1 MTQLPITFVS
11 NVCRDVCHHDFSNS
25 IKVEQIINSYCP
37 TCLRR
42 HFIIL
47 VITEARSARCKKCI
61 VRSDK
66 LSVLSFVFAI
76 LSDYLK
82 VWRKILHDGSENI
95 SIIII
100 YKTIHNM

>member
-1 MTQLPITFVS
+1 MS
-11 NVCRDVCHHDFSNS
+11 NVCRDVSHHDISNS

-61 VRSDK
+61 VKSDK

-95 SIIII
+95 SIII
-100 YKTIHNM
+100 

>member
-1 MTQLPITFVS
+1 MS
-11 NVCRDVCHHDFSNS
+11 NVCRDVSHHDISNS

-61 VRSDK
+61 VKSAK

-100 YKTIHNM
+100 YKTICT

>member
-1 MTQLPITFVS
+1 M
-11 NVCRDVCHHDFSNS
+11 
-25 IKVEQIINSYCP
+25 
-37 TCLRR
+37 
-42 HFIIL
+42 
-47 VITEARSARCKKCI
+47 ITEARSSRCKKCI

-95 SIIII
+95 SIIGLGDN
-100 YKTIHNM
+100 HQGGAPVRF